1 MKKKILLIGARGE
14 IGQTLFSKLKTS
26 YKVFPTSSKKNKNFL
41 YLKLE
46 EKTDKWPK
54 LEKIDIIIFLGG
66 ITKIL
71 ECERDKVG
79 SKKINVYG
87 LKKVIKMYKNSKT
100 QIIFFSTTAVFNGKK
115 RFYSINDKKEPLNE
129 YAKQKL
135 LSEQIVLKNNGL
147 VIRVSK
153 LVDTLKTLILNWK
166 LRLKKN
172 KAIFPFK
179 NINLSLVTK
188 ESIMKVVKFSIL
200 NNTSG
205 VIHLSSNDEIS
216 YEKIAK
222 ILRKKLKKN
231 NTLVKPINV
240 PDNMQNIVQK
250 HSILKNNIFLKK
262 ILKFSNS
269 KKIFTNYLS
278 QNIKL

>member
-46 EKTDKWPK
+46 EKTHKWPK

-153 LVDTLKTLILNWK
+153 LVDTLKTLILNWM
-166 LRLKKN
+166 LRLKK
-172 KAIFPFK
+172 IRQFF
-179 NINLSLVTK
+179 LL
-188 ESIMKVVKFSIL
+188 
-200 NNTSG
+200 
-205 VIHLSSNDEIS
+205 
-216 YEKIAK
+216 KI
-222 ILRKKLKKN
+222 
-231 NTLVKPINV
+231 
-240 PDNMQNIVQK
+240 
-250 HSILKNNIFLKK
+250 
-262 ILKFSNS
+262 
-269 KKIFTNYLS
+269 
-278 QNIKL
+278 